1 MSGTPPAPDS
11 PAIQIGR
18 ANMLLGYVTGA
29 YGFSFSVMISF
40 LIPLRAMELGTP
52 IELIGLIVGAGAAV
66 PALLSVPSGEL
77 ADRLGPRKTYII
89 STLVS
94 GLATLVG
101 AVTESYWMLLAVQLV
116 SGFARSTAW
125 LASQTYLTS
134 VGRPDERAT
143 ITGRM
148 SFATNAGMIVAP
160 LVIGASSDL
169 VGFQWSFATLS
180 VMAMM
185 FCLAGMQLPEVRVP
199 RTTVRRGGSAGFG
212 LALSLLRLRGMQ
224 VVLQLTF
231 VRIWSAIFWMSFY
244 PLLMVQK
251 GFGASA
257 IGTLLAVYA
266 GVATVVTLSAGW
278 IAARMGNAMASAAAL
293 GLGALGV
300 ALSPHLVEY
309 PLVFLPAIL
318 VGIGQGLSL
327 PLLVATVSEEAPPDQ
342 RGVALGLRMSVNQVA
357 STIAPV
363 IAGGVAA
370 AIGVGLS
377 FAFNGALSWLF
388 LAWAVWLYSAA
399 RRFKRPD

>member
-1 MSGTPPAPDS
+1 
-11 PAIQIGR
+11 
-18 ANMLLGYVTGA
+18 MLLGYVTGA
-29 YGFSFSVMISF
+29 YGFSFSIMVGF
-40 LIPLRAMELGTP
+40 LIPLRAMELGAP

-101 AVTESYWMLLAVQLV
+101 AVTQSYWVLLVVQLV
-116 SGFARSTAW
+116 SGFGRSTAW

-134 VGRPDERAT
+134 VGRPEERAT

-160 LVIGASSDL
+160 LVIGGSADL
-169 VGFQWSFATLS
+169 VGFQWSFVTLS
-180 VMAMM
+180 LMSLM
-185 FCLAGMQLPEVRVP
+185 FCLMGLRLPEVRVP
-199 RTTVRRGGSAGFG
+199 RTTARRGGSAGFG
-212 LALSLLRLRGMQ
+212 LALSLLRLKGMQ

-244 PLLMVQK
+244 PLLLVQN
-251 GFGASA
+251 GFTASA
-257 IGTLLAVYA
+257 IGTLLSVYA
-266 GVATVVTLSAGW
+266 GVTTAVTLSAGW
-278 IAARMGNAMASAAAL
+278 VAARMGNAMASAAAL

-300 ALSPHLVEY
+300 ALSPHFVEY

-318 VGIGQGLSL
+318 VGIAQGLSL

-342 RGVALGLRMSVNQVA
+342 RGVALGLRMSVNQGA
-357 STIAPV
+357 STVAPL

-370 AIGVGLS
+370 ALGLGLS
-377 FAFNGALSWLF
+377 FMFNGALSWLL
-388 LAWAVWLYSAA
+388 LAWAVWLYRSS
-399 RRFKRPD
+399 RRVKGSG